1 MKLNNKG
8 WGFNAFIIYLS
19 IFIFFIILVTILAIH
34 ANHEMKNNLPKD
46 DSNDIE
52 VVDPL
57 NKEKNK
63 KDYSEIEKTLEDAT
77 YQYNNES
84 LPSMSNGDVKYV
96 SSSKLEE
103 LKFLDNLTEGEV
115 FCTGYAKIT
124 YEDNNSSIMGFI
136 NCGDYVTEGYNGELD
151 D

>member
-63 KDYSEIEKTLEDAT
+63 KDYS
-77 YQYNNES
+77 
-84 LPSMSNGDVKYV
+84 
-96 SSSKLEE
+96 
-103 LKFLDNLTEGEV
+103 
-115 FCTGYAKIT
+115 
-124 YEDNNSSIMGFI
+124 
-136 NCGDYVTEGYNGELD
+136 
-151 D
+151 